1 MDKGRFTEG
10 SVKRPFSACDYSS
23 LIAPTGQVAAQEPQ
37 ETQSSVILYAIL
49 KFLQI
54 DYSVYKFCTRL
65 RYGNIIT

>member
-1 MDKGRFTEG
+1 M
-10 SVKRPFSACDYSS
+10 A
-23 LIAPTGQVAAQEPQ
+23 LTGQASAQEPQ